1 MVLVDTSIWIKHLR
15 KTEPQLVE
23 LLDQALVLM
32 HPLILGEL
40 ACGSLNNRTGILG
53 HLGALP
59 AAVSASD
66 EETLGLIED
75 RRLWG
80 RGIGWIDAHLV
91 ASALLANCRLWT
103 ADERLRRV
111 CEDVGVNF
119 AGVV

>member
-23 LLDQALVLM
+23 LLNRALVLM

-40 ACGSLNNRTGILG
+40 ACGSLNNRTGILR
-53 HLGALP
+53 HLRALP

-66 EETLGLIED
+66 EETQGLIED

-80 RGIGWIDAHLV
+80 RGIGWIDAHLL
-91 ASALLANCRLWT
+91 ASALLTNCRLWT
-103 ADERLRRV
+103 GDERLRRV
-111 CEDVGVNF
+111 CEDAGVNF